1 MKIISKFLM
10 ELNNWQC
17 VYKNNEKSKNQ
28 FKKLINVA
36 CILGYFNGNKYIK
49 EQLQSILHQKQ
60 EKFSITIFISD
71 DNSNKNFSLL
81 KNFDLENKAN
91 NEIYYRKLEKNIG
104 YANNFIFSLRDINL
118 EFDYFCF
125 SDQDDIW
132 EKNKIENALN
142 KIIKYDKK
150 LPILYC
156 GRTTYFDEKCE
167 FELGNSLLFKKKPNF
182 KNAIVQNL
190 AGGNTMLFNSSAKAL
205 IVSSIFEDFKIVS
218 HDWWCYQLIT
228 GAEGMVFYDENS
240 YVKYRQHKHNLFGSN
255 NTLYKKVHRIL
266 SLFNGKFKRWNN
278 INLNALNRNKFI
290 LKKKNKKL
298 VDDFMRYKNGTLIQ
312 RFFLLKFLGIY
323 RQTFVGNLALNIALI
338 FKRV

>member
-1 MKIISKFLM
+1 M

-132 EKNKIENALN
+132 EKSKIENALN

-190 AGGNTMLFNSSAKAL
+190 AGGNTMLFNSSAKDL

-228 GAEGMVFYDENS
+228 GAEGMVFYDKNS
-240 YVKYRQHKHNLFGSN
+240 YVKYRQHRHNLFGSN

-298 VDDFMRYKNGTLIQ
+298 VDDFMRYKNGSLIQ

-323 RQTFVGNLALNIALI
+323 RQTFLGNLALNIAVV